1 MYHNRSEDIE
11 LPRYDE
17 GDIENKYQ
25 KNNEEKGNNN
35 KKKIIITIVIIG
47 GLLILLVIIFL
58 VIYLSNKNKK
68 DGGYIIVKHELDYND
83 EATIFNIDNFKEDEY
98 SIIDIKIEDTVSGR
112 LLEEKNYNTNDGIL
126 KFNDYQMRTGIIEC
140 KIKFNNIL
148 TKIDGMF
155 KDIKSLISADLSHLI
170 SEKIKNMNY
179 LFLNCEN
186 LQYVNFSNFNSK
198 KIESM
203 ESTFENCK
211 NLDEIDLSSFETPK
225 LRSLKC
231 TFKKCTNLEYINL
244 KNFELNNNIVDRE
257 NIFQG
262 DNNLKHIEVDNTNTN
277 ILLMAEY
284 KNLGVSNS
292 TNINL
297 CEEGN
302 KEKYKKCNDNKCS
315 SCNDGYY
322 FPNYATINKCKKC
335 YKGCKICSDYMNCTE
350 CNKNDNETYILK
362 GDKCV
367 KYIGPINT
375 NTNIPTTETTS
386 PIPENPTI
394 IGTDE
399 GSLGDNTENN

>member
-1 MYHNRSEDIE
+1 
-11 LPRYDE
+11 
-17 GDIENKYQ
+17 
-25 KNNEEKGNNN
+25 
-35 KKKIIITIVIIG
+35 
-47 GLLILLVIIFL
+47 
-58 VIYLSNKNKK
+58 
-68 DGGYIIVKHELDYND
+68 
-83 EATIFNIDNFKEDEY
+83 
-98 SIIDIKIEDTVSGR
+98 
-112 LLEEKNYNTNDGIL
+112 
-126 KFNDYQMRTGIIEC
+126 
-140 KIKFNNIL
+140 
-148 TKIDGMF
+148 
-155 KDIKSLISADLSHLI
+155 
-170 SEKIKNMNY
+170 
-179 LFLNCEN
+179 
-186 LQYVNFSNFNSK
+186 
-198 KIESM
+198 M

-231 TFKKCTNLEYINL
+231 TFKNCTNLEYINL

-302 KEKYKKCNDNKCS
+302 DEKCKKCNDNKCS

-335 YKGCKICSDYMNCTE
+335 YKGCKICSDYMKCTE

-362 GDKCV
+362 GDKCE